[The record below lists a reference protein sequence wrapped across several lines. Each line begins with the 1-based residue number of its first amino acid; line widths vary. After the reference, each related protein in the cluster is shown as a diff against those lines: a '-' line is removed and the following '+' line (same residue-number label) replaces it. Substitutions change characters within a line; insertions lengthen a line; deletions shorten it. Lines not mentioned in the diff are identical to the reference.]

1 MVGKSFFNKDRHGWN
16 NRHGGKKV
24 SLIRTDMVGIIDIPT
39 TFYIWVML
47 ALFAAP
53 LSIGW
58 TLIHGHSHTGEKPY
72 PCKKVTSTSFCM
84 NTYTRE
90 QHYPFMGQEFG

>member
-1 MVGKSFFNKDRHGWN
+1 M
-16 NRHGGKKV
+16 

-58 TLIHGHSHTGEKPY
+58 YILPFWNSFLTGQGGRQDFQSK
-72 PCKKVTSTSFCM
+72 
-84 NTYTRE
+84 
-90 QHYPFMGQEFG
+90 GALFGDDVNQKNGG

>member
-1 MVGKSFFNKDRHGWN
+1 MVGIIGMVRKSVFNKDRHGWN

-24 SLIRTDMVGIIDIPT
+24 SLIRTDMVGTIDIPT

-58 TLIHGHSHTGEKPY
+58 YILPFWNHFLILAKQWRQKALIFFSHAQSHS
-72 PCKKVTSTSFCM
+72 
-84 NTYTRE
+84 
-90 QHYPFMGQEFG
+90 